1 MKNIKN
7 IILLILSVFIL
18 GSCEDGVNSFSE
30 QPTVGWVEFASSQT
44 STGQTSTSVD
54 VPLTINVPVY
64 ANGLNI
70 AYNIVG
76 VEGDFTNFVTTSS
89 GTVYADPEA
98 YTRTATLELSLVNM
112 EAGRDFVT
120 SFDIV
125 LSTVDE
131 AGVQIGVD
139 ESSIVSHRVTIPCSN
154 PEVLPSDYFVGEYV
168 LADLN
173 AVLGPGN
180 GTENFASGTY
190 TLTIDASN
198 PNIRRFDCAILPA
211 FNPALQPIA
220 LTFTLDNVVSLGNVF
235 SGIGCTAPEYIYA
248 DAGAANSS
256 WDVCN
261 DQFITINYTEDVN
274 ASCGGPF
281 TSSFTLTKVN

>member
-7 IILLILSVFIL
+7 ITLLLLSVFIL

-44 STGQTSTSVD
+44 STGQTSTSVA

-70 AYNIVG
+70 AYNIVA
-76 VEGDFTNFVTTSS
+76 VEGDFTNFVTATN

-98 YTRTATLELSLVNM
+98 DTRTATLELGLINM

-139 ESSIVSHRVTIPCSN
+139 EGSIVSHRVTIPCSN

-168 LADLN
+168 LADLD
-173 AVLGPGN
+173 AILGPGN

-211 FNPALQPIA
+211 FNPTLQPIA

-235 SGIGCTAPEYIYA
+235 SGIGCSAPEYIYG

-261 DQFITINYTEDVN
+261 DQFIIINYAEDVN
-274 ASCGGPF
+274 TSCGGPF